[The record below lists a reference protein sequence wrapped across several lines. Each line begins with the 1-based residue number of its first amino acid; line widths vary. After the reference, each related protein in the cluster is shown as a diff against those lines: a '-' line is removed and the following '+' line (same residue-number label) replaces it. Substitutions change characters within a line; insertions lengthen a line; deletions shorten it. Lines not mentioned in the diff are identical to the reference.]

1 MARPEPLTPG
11 GPASPSGMSPGE
23 QLACEWEARHDVA
36 ARGRRLLVAPV
47 QDYLS
52 HSRCEDLR
60 RRAGSRTIGHPHDP
74 GPDSDHHYID
84 AAVVRDR
91 LRCGEDVLSYFPLAR
106 SRARRAH

>member
-11 GPASPSGMSPGE
+11 GSAGPSGMSAAE
-23 QLACEWEARHDVA
+23 KCVCEWEARHDVA

-52 HSRCEDLR
+52 HARCEDLR
-60 RRAGSRTIGHPHDP
+60 RRDGSGAIGHPHDP
-74 GPDSDHHYID
+74 GPASGHHYAD
-84 AAVVRDR
+84 AAVVRDL

-106 SRARRAH
+106 SRARRSH